1 MTIETGT
8 VSHAEH
14 LSRRRHWLLV
24 VLAFHAGSLDVL
36 GFLAL
41 QAFTSV
47 QTGNVVLLG
56 LGCATGDGRLA
67 FHAATSI
74 VSFVVG
80 CVLGARLV
88 GVPRSDD
95 PIWPRAVTNALLV
108 QFAFLLVFA
117 VSWWMLGSDPGR
129 AAKVVFVAMNAFG
142 MGIQSAAIQRF
153 GKAAEST
160 TYQTGML
167 VITLSRWVNS
177 GWSPQA
183 TRSMQMI
190 VALGL
195 GAACGALLLDW
206 ARWSAPLFQ
215 IVTLAL
221 VIFAAR
227 RLESTPAKDGG

>member
-1 MTIETGT
+1 VTIDNSRF
-8 VSHAEH
+8 SHANH
-14 LSRRRHWLLV
+14 LVRRRHWLLV

-47 QTGNVVLLG
+47 QTGNVVLVGLG
-56 LGCATGDGRLA
+56 LAVGDGRLA
-67 FHAATSI
+67 FHAVTSI
-74 VSFVVG
+74 ASFVVG
-80 CVLGARLV
+80 CVLGAKLV
-88 GVPRSDD
+88 GVPRTDD
-95 PIWPRAVTNALLV
+95 AIWPRAVTIALMV
-108 QFAFLLVFA
+108 QFAFLVVFA
-117 VSWWMLGSDPGR
+117 VSWWMLDSDPGP

-167 VITLSRWVNS
+167 VNTLSTWANV
-177 GWSPQA
+177 GWSSQA

-195 GAACGALLLDW
+195 GAACGAVLLDW
-206 ARWSAPLFQ
+206 ARWSAPLLQ
-215 IVTLAL
+215 IVTLGL
-221 VIFAAR
+221 VILAAR
-227 RLESTPAKDGG
+227 PLEGAVAQEVA